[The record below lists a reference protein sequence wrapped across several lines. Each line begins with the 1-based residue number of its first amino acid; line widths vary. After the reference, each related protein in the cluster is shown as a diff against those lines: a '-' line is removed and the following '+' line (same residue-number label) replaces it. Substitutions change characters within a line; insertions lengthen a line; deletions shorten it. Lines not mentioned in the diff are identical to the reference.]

1 MKKTIYIV
9 LITKTVVFRQVSQIL
24 LLSVIGQAKI
34 PKLTPLVDQM
44 SYTSTFVRIDQLG
57 LVLWIGWLIE
67 LNQNSA
73 SVIHLHYHSKRLM
86 NA

>member
-34 PKLTPLVDQM
+34 PKLTPSVDQT
-44 SYTSTFVRIDQLG
+44 SYTSKIC
-57 LVLWIGWLIE
+57 
-67 LNQNSA
+67 
-73 SVIHLHYHSKRLM
+73 
-86 NA
+86 